1 MLWEKGDFI
10 LMEIEGSIVDA
21 TIKLP
26 PTMVVEG
33 QVVKGHQFG

>member
-1 MLWEKGDFI
+1 MGKGGFI

-33 QVVKGHQFG
+33 QVAKGHQFG

>member
-1 MLWEKGDFI
+1 
-10 LMEIEGSIVDA
+10 MEIEGSIVDA

-33 QVVKGHQFG
+33 QGAKGHQFG

>member
-1 MLWEKGDFI
+1 
-10 LMEIEGSIVDA
+10 MEIEKSIVDP

-33 QVVKGHQFG
+33 QVAKGHQLG

>member
-1 MLWEKGDFI
+1 
-10 LMEIEGSIVDA
+10 MEIENSIVDP

-33 QVVKGHQFG
+33 QVAKGHQLG

>member
-1 MLWEKGDFI
+1 
-10 LMEIEGSIVDA
+10 MEIEKSIVDP

-33 QVVKGHQFG
+33 QVAKGHQLD

>member
-1 MLWEKGDFI
+1 
-10 LMEIEGSIVDA
+10 MEIEKSILDP

-33 QVVKGHQFG
+33 QVAKGHQLG

>member
-1 MLWEKGDFI
+1 V
-10 LMEIEGSIVDA
+10 EIEKSIMDL

-33 QVVKGHQFG
+33 QIVKGHQLG

>member
-1 MLWEKGDFI
+1 
-10 LMEIEGSIVDA
+10 MEIKESIVDA

-33 QVVKGHQFG
+33 QVVKNHQFG

>member
-1 MLWEKGDFI
+1 
-10 LMEIEGSIVDA
+10 MEIKEFFVDA

-26 PTMVVEG
+26 PTMVIKG